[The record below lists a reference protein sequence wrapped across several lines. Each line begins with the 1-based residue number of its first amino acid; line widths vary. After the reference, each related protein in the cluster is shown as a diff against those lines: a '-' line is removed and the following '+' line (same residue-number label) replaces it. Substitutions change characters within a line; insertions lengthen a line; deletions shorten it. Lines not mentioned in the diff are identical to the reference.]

1 MRTVVRGTAL
11 AFFVLLGARALAAPA
26 PVEDPVSRYAQAL
39 GEANT
44 RLRPEARYDLAQ
56 RFLLLAS
63 YYRLDPALLM
73 ALVTVESSWH
83 SRAASSAGAL
93 GYGQLMP
100 ATAAHL
106 DVDPLEPYE
115 NLDGAARYLR
125 RLLNRFATR
134 SYDERVRLALA
145 SYNAG
150 PYAVQRYGGIPPYA
164 QTRAYV
170 VNVLRWRD
178 AYAKLSTSSRH
189 DATRI
194 LAQVMATPAPRH
206 SPQHPAPR
214 HAARHTAAAADV
226 RPPAPLLA
234 TSRRPL
240 YERPQFDAYAP
251 DPYETPV
258 PSPKV
263 QHGLA
268 GFFTRMFHKRR
279 DEAAPA
285 PPSSSSPAALY

>member
-11 AFFVLLGARALAAPA
+11 AFFVLLLGVNARAALD
-26 PVEDPVSRYAQAL
+26 DPVTRYAQAL
-39 GEANT
+39 GEANA
-44 RLRPEARYDLAQ
+44 RLQPAARYELAQ

-83 SRAASSAGAL
+83 ARVVSPSGAL

-106 DVDPLEPYE
+106 GVDPLEPYE

-134 SYDERVRLALA
+134 TYDERVRLALA

-150 PYAVQRYGGIPPYA
+150 PAAVQRYGGIPPYA

-170 VNVLRWRD
+170 LNVLRWRE
-178 AYAKLSTSSRH
+178 AYARLSAANRH
-189 DATRI
+189 DAARI
-194 LAQVMATPAPRH
+194 LAQVMGKPAPRAPH
-206 SPQHPAPR
+206 RASPRAIVAAKQTAP
-214 HAARHTAAAADV
+214 
-226 RPPAPLLA
+226 PPLA
-234 TSRRPL
+234 VVPRRRPSM
-240 YERPQFDAYAP
+240 YERPEMDAYLP
-251 DPYETPV
+251 DPYETV
-258 PSPKV
+258 APSAAKTPR
-263 QHGLA
+263 GIG
-268 GFFTRMFHKRR
+268 GFFTRIFHHRR
-279 DEAAPA
+279 DDATPA
-285 PPSSSSPAALY
+285 TPASPAALY